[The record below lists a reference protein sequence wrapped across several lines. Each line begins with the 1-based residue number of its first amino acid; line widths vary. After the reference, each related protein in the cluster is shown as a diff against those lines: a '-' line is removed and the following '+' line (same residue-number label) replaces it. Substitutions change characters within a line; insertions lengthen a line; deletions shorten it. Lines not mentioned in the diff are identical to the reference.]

1 MDLSGSN
8 TISLDDKG
16 RITIPTEY
24 RKDILDYCAGKMV
37 LTNHPQKDPCLVL
50 YVKNRFDEIVQEINK
65 LPTNTRQDREFKRNF
80 SGSRV
85 LVTMNSTGRILVPQS
100 LRQQHKLGKN
110 LLLLGSTNFFEIWD
124 LQTREDFYKEN
135 EDIEGHS
142 FSNINFS

>member
-80 SGSRV
+80 IGSRV
-85 LVTMNSTGRILVPQS
+85 LATMNSTGRILVPQS

-124 LQTREDFYKEN
+124 LQTREEFYQEN
-135 EDIEGHS
+135 ADIDGNS
-142 FSNINFS
+142 FRDINFS